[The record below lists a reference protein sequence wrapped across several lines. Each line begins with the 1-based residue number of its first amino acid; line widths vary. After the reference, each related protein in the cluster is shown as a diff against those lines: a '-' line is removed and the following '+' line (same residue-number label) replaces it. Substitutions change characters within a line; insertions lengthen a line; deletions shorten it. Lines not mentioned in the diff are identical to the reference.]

1 MLVHPDMVYVKMR
14 RNYSLLNTIVKTQ
27 RYAYK
32 KRPGCLQK
40 YKNPQL
46 QRQMSRFRKVR
57 LQNTPPGN
65 KRVLFKL
72 PGKETN
78 DFTQEII
85 KHTNMYLEIILIHKK
100 IVWFEICFPLIFSSR

>member
-1 MLVHPDMVYVKMR
+1 MLVHPDMVYCQR
-14 RNYSLLNTIVKTQ
+14 ETELLFAKYHCQNATVRLQ
-27 RYAYK
+27 
-32 KRPGCLQK
+32 KRPGCPQK

-65 KRVLFKL
+65 KHVLFKL

-78 DFTQEII
+78 DFTPR
-85 KHTNMYLEIILIHKK
+85 NN
-100 IVWFEICFPLIFSSR
+100 